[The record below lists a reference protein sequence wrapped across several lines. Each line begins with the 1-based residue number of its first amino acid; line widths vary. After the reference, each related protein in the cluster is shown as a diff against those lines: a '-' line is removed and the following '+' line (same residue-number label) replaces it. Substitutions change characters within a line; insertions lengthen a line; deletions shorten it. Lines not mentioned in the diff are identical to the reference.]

1 LEVDIDAPQGW
12 TLRAT
17 YGSPVLTMGN
27 ADQQLATAEIDTT
40 NPLIAADVVDWSE
53 PDQFD
58 IAVAVDG
65 PDEWAAEHSG
75 PGVRVDTRR
84 LPLTSTFSDSRAGAR
99 HVHIV
104 GGGDRGVCEQRL

>member
-1 LEVDIDAPQGW
+1 MEVDIDAPQGW

-40 NPLIAADVVDWSE
+40 NPLIAAADAVDWSE

-65 PDEWAAEHSG
+65 PDECAAEHSG
-75 PGVRVDTRR
+75 RVYV
-84 LPLTSTFSDSRAGAR
+84 SI
-99 HVHIV
+99 HV
-104 GGGDRGVCEQRL
+104 DCR